1 MFSNIKLKKLEFF
14 FKAKIGVE
22 KSYFFVVISHI
33 NNQYKIDIKTYTRI
47 QIQIIVIHRFFF
59 ISFVI
64 NQFKPIL
71 IIFRSTYATIYYKM
85 SIVHT
90 T

>member
-59 ISFVI
+59 YFVCDKSIQTDSHNISFYLRY
-64 NQFKPIL
+64 NIL
-71 IIFRSTYATIYYKM
+71 
-85 SIVHT
+85 
-90 T
+90 